1 MPIRFL
7 KSNNAL
13 KFVPVKTPW
22 IFRKMFPNYVWTVK
36 TEEKSIY
43 LTFDDG
49 PTPEVTD
56 FVLDTLNAHQA
67 KATFF
72 CIGNNVEKHPEL
84 LQRILAEGHR
94 IGNHTQN
101 HIKGWETTTEAY
113 LQDVAEADKIIQD
126 SRFKVQGLEFEVQ
139 DSGFNTEISRQ
150 NSKAK
155 NTSTVLEDLGA
166 NQQSSIPNLNSVTAN
181 QKSSIDNLQSSIP
194 QLFRPPYGLIKP
206 FQGQQLMQMGYK
218 IIMWDVISFD
228 WEQELSEEKCL
239 QNVISNTESGS
250 VIVFHD
256 SIKASKNMMYAL
268 PKVLDYF
275 SEKGFVFKSL

>member
-1 MPIRFL
+1 MKLI
-7 KSNNAL
+7 
-13 KFVPVKTPW
+13 PVKTPW
-22 IFRKMFPNYVWTVK
+22 LFRKIFPNYVWNVK
-36 TEEKSIY
+36 TDEKIIY

-72 CIGNNVEKHPEL
+72 CIGNNVEKHPKL
-84 LQRILAEGHR
+84 FQRILAEGHR
-94 IGNHTQN
+94 VGNHTQN
-101 HIKGWETTTEAY
+101 HTKGWETTTAAY
-113 LQDVAEADKIIQD
+113 LQDVAAAEGIIQD
-126 SRFKVQGLEFEVQ
+126 SKFKVQGLGFEVQ

-155 NTSTVLEDLGA
+155 NTSKVSLEDLGD
-166 NQQSSIPNLNSVTAN
+166 NQQ
-181 QKSSIDNLQSSIP
+181 SSIDNLQSSIP
-194 QLFRPPYGLIKP
+194 KLFRPPYGLIKP
-206 FQGQQLMQMGYK
+206 AQSKQLMQLAYK
-218 IIMWDVISFD
+218 IVMWDVISFD

-250 VIVFHD
+250 IIVFHD

-268 PKVLDYF
+268 PRMLAYF
-275 SEKGFVFKSL
+275 SEKGFRFESLK